1 MTKYRMFEDLIP
13 YTDTHEMNLDWIINT
28 VFKYVNKFIDLDAFV
43 KLSIDEQNAILKKA
57 VDDLEN
63 AIVEL
68 NEEIAENL
76 QFIRDNIQP
85 IVNEYINQLIESGQ
99 MYIGLEYIPE
109 TEELNIILS
118 EESQ

>member
-1 MTKYRMFEDLIP
+1 MKYKMFDNMIP
-13 YTDTHEMNLDWIINT
+13 YTNVHEMNLDWIIQK
-28 VFKYVNKFIDLDAFV
+28 VYEYMQKFIDLDAFV
-43 KLSIDEQNAILKKA
+43 KLSIDEQNALLKKA

-76 QFIRDNIQP
+76 QYIKDNIQP
-85 IVNEYINQLIESGQ
+85 IVNEYINQLIESGE
-99 MYIGLEYIPE
+99 MYVGLEYIAE